1 MRLRTLSAILAAV
14 GLSVVLAAPASAS
27 EAVVVSPNHMH
38 GWFFFNDNT
47 NGPGTGHMVSGPGHP
62 PLGSGSAELTVG
74 TPTDRQALGIQAYQG
89 TMLKNITS
97 LNYWTYQTSPTHAV
111 TLQFDVK
118 YTATNNA
125 YQGRLVFEP
134 GAGSGNPGIAT
145 AAWQRWD
152 ALSGKWWAS
161 RSAAS
166 GGLCIQASPCTWAQ
180 VKTNW
185 PDASL
190 WPQGNLLFK
199 VGGPWELWTGNVDAF
214 TIGVHGH
221 GTKTFDFEPSCDE
234 EGGGHGDNNCED

>member
-14 GLSVVLAAPASAS
+14 GLSAVLPAPASAS

-62 PLGSGSAELTVG
+62 PVGSGSAELTVG

-118 YTATNNA
+118 
-125 YQGRLVFEP
+125 
-134 GAGSGNPGIAT
+134 
-145 AAWQRWD
+145 
-152 ALSGKWWAS
+152 
-161 RSAAS
+161 
-166 GGLCIQASPCTWAQ
+166 
-180 VKTNW
+180 
-185 PDASL
+185 
-190 WPQGNLLFK
+190 
-199 VGGPWELWTGNVDAF
+199 
-214 TIGVHGH
+214 
-221 GTKTFDFEPSCDE
+221 
-234 EGGGHGDNNCED
+234 